1 MNDKEINSEEKKTG
15 GIKSRQQLYAMFSP
29 HAELAVET
37 LVKACTNGNPA
48 VRVGAAKTILAKLV
62 PDLKSTEITGADGQ
76 QFTINLIRDYV
87 TKVGGD
93 VLPSGTNSQGSEP
106 IQGSDMAQTSEKDI
120 DIIGEDGNRVP

>member
-62 PDLKSTEITGADGQ
+62 PDLKSTEITGADRQ

-93 VLPSGTNSQGSEP
+93 VLP
-106 IQGSDMAQTSEKDI
+106 
-120 DIIGEDGNRVP
+120 